1 VKRTATIL
9 LCLLGCQCQ
18 VDDLPRV
25 ARLRAML
32 VQPDAPTADTDV
44 TLQDRTENLQ
54 AILNDTEGTEDAT
67 ESEYH
72 VGDYVLYDYFRSS
85 PPCAPC
91 IRWTANEKA
100 SVTCRVK
107 QWDTSERPV
116 GFVDSVPT
124 FRLFWCNT
132 ETKQWDTVKLW
143 VGFTTAANINRQIQ
157 EHQDKQTKTQSVVC
171 AESAE

>member
-1 VKRTATIL
+1 MRRFAL
-9 LCLLGCQCQ
+9 LCFVAGCCSSA
-18 VDDLPRV
+18 VSPEVFVWAVPEPVPV
-25 ARLRAML
+25 AIPVWATCDI
-32 VQPDAPTADTDV
+32 Q
-44 TLQDRTENLQ
+44 
-54 AILNDTEGTEDAT
+54 DTEGTDNAT
-67 ESEYH
+67 ESEFH

-132 ETKQWDTVKLW
+132 ETKKWDDVKVW
-143 VGFTTAANINRQIQ
+143 TGFVSAAAINRQIQ
-157 EHQDKQTKTQSVVC
+157 AHKNKQAETQPVVC